1 MGIKLAVVGSG
12 YWGSKVVAA
21 LEKNRSVGKLQV
33 IDIRNGQT
41 IDDIDSDVTAAIIA
55 TPLWDHF
62 DTATKLLERGLDCY
76 IEKPMAETA
85 EQCKTLSGYAR
96 DRIVMVGHIFLYH
109 PALQVVKDAMSQIGN
124 VTLVKSERLNW
135 GIYQTKTTPLL
146 SLLPH
151 DISIVQEL
159 LKGSIVVQSAKQM
172 TFTNN
177 IVPDYINFSGRVGN
191 ISVDITGSWYWP
203 ERVRKLTVIGDKGH
217 IVWDDNQNKVY
228 VYSGEVKERRLTEL
242 NMATVQPDESLTP
255 LEHELNHFI
264 DCVVTR
270 ATPHSDC
277 NNAIDVALTIDE
289 VNSLLAV

>member
-1 MGIKLAVVGSG
+1 MGINLAVIGAG

-21 LEKNRSVGKLQV
+21 LQKNDKVGKMQV
-33 IDIRNGQT
+33 IDIRNGQG

-85 EQCKTLSGYAR
+85 DQCKTLSGYAR

-109 PALQVVKDAMSQIGN
+109 PALQLVKDAIPQIGN
-124 VTLVKSERLNW
+124 VSLVKSERLNW

-159 LKGSIVVQSAKQM
+159 LKGSITVQSAKQM

-177 IVPDYINFSGRVGN
+177 SVPDYVNFSGKVGD
-191 ISVDITGSWYWP
+191 ITVDITGSWYWP
-203 ERVRKLTVIGDKGH
+203 ERVRKLTVIGDRGH
-217 IVWDDNQNKVY
+217 IVWDDALNKVT
-228 VYSGEVKERRLTEL
+228 VYTGQVNERRLTEL
-242 NMATVQPDESLTP
+242 GESILQPDTTLTP
-255 LEHELNHFI
+255 LEIELNHFI
-264 DCVVTR
+264 YCVVTR
-270 ATPHSDC
+270 TTPKSDC
-277 NNAIDVALTIDE
+277 NNAIDVALTIDR